1 MEARH
6 ASREAKE
13 RPLWTPREA
22 KEASFHRER
31 QVFFLSRSL
40 KSLRGPCD
48 LLGPLGPLLK
58 SSSPKRPLF
67 GPTRKPKRGL
77 FPQREASLDP
87 SGGHAHIYGA
97 PLATEALWLFWSQNR
112 LFWSQNRLFWSQKR
126 GPWGT
131 KLLFYAFYSLF

>member
-1 MEARH
+1 MPL
-6 ASREAKE
+6 E
-13 RPLWTPREA
+13 RPKRGLFGRLGRPKRPLST
-22 KEASFHRER
+22 ER
-31 QVFFLSRSL
+31 GKYFFLSRSL

-87 SGGHAHIYGA
+87 SGGHAHIYRA
-97 PLATEALWLFWSQNR
+97 PLATEAVAVLEPEQVVLEPEQVV
-112 LFWSQNRLFWSQKR
+112 LEPEKR
-126 GPWGT
+126 PLGDKTPFLRFL
-131 KLLFYAFYSLF
+131 KSFLMSF